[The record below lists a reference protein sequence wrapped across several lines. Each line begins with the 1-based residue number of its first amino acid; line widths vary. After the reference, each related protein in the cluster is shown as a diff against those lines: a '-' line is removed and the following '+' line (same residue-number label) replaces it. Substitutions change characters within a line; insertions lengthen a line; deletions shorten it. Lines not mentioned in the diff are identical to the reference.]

1 MTPEW
6 DDPDFYLGN
15 NSERKS
21 NPENGFWGY
30 DKNGFWGYHDNS
42 DIY

>member
-1 MTPEW
+1 MTPER
-6 DDPDFYLGN
+6 DAPDFYLGN

-30 DKNGFWGYHDNS
+30 DKKRVLGLS
-42 DIY
+42 